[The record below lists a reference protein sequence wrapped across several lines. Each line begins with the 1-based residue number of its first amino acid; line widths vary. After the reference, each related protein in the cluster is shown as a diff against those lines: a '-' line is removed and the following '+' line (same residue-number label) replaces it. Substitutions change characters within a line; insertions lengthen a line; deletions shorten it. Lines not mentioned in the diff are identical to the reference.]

1 MKKRYLLALGAVCVV
16 VAAGNVLYFA
26 VKPRHNVA
34 PPDVSRQKPI
44 VTALSCVEEQPD
56 GFLVGQVLM
65 IGVSGQNLA
74 ARAALFRQ
82 LSLGGVVLTSAPL
95 DPSDGS
101 IQVFK
106 MAAVSLG
113 VSPII
118 ASDEEGGM
126 IQRFS
131 ALGTLPSPQEVAAV
145 MTPAQAQ
152 QMVTQYGQKLK
163 AAGVDMVLG
172 PLADVAPAQ
181 GESVLG
187 NRVFSDDPHTVAAFD
202 RAYVQGWQAAGL
214 TPVLKHFPGMGSATG
229 NTDYTLATT
238 PPLTSLQQ
246 RDFIPYEG
254 GMADTA
260 TAVMMGNQ
268 TVPGWFSGPAS
279 LSPAADSYLRDTL
292 GYHANLIITDS
303 LSAVAVTSV
312 TDQATAAVDAIIAGN
327 DMAIVADPPGDM
339 HSDTALLQKIQAGLT
354 AALHDGTLTRRRL
367 AEAVARK
374 LQTQRVDPCTI
385 REDQ

>member
-34 PPDVSRQKPI
+34 PPDISRQKPV

-101 IQVFK
+101 IQAFK

-131 ALGTLPSPQEVAAV
+131 ALGTLPSPREVAAV

-214 TPVLKHFPGMGSATG
+214 TPVLKHFPGMGSASG

-246 RDFIPYEG
+246 HDFIPYEG
-254 GMADTA
+254 GMAATA
-260 TAVMMGNQ
+260 TAVMVGNQ

-292 GYHANLIITDS
+292 GYHANFIITDS